1 VAAPLKDSYGPE
13 VPAAIADMI
22 GRVEP
27 GFPRA
32 AFLRD
37 ALDGYGEL
45 ELMDRG
51 RHIAA
56 ALARHLPG
64 DYERAAGILV
74 ASLGPPLGDPEAGR
88 IGMAPFV
95 YLPHVVYVAERGLGH
110 FEASMAAQHAITQRF
125 TCELSIRA
133 FIEAEPER
141 TLARLAGWTRDPS
154 LHVRRLV
161 SEGTRPRLPWA
172 PRLRRFVEDP
182 APVLP
187 LLEALRDDPSG
198 YVRRSVANN
207 LNDIAKDHP
216 GLVVEVAGRWLDG
229 ASPERRRLVR
239 HALRTLVKAG
249 DPAALALL
257 GLEPAP
263 GLEVRDLAVTP
274 DPAPIGGSMTARM
287 RLVNAGPEPARAIV
301 HLRVGFVTSRG
312 GVSPRAFVV
321 GEPALGPG
329 EEAAL
334 AKAVSLRAHTT
345 RTPHPGHHRVAAVVN
360 GLEAAA
366 TWVEVVAP
374 G

>member
-1 VAAPLKDSYGPE
+1 
-13 VPAAIADMI
+13 MI

-64 DYERAAGILV
+64 GYERAAGILV
-74 ASLGPPLGDPEAGR
+74 ASLGPRLGDPEAER
-88 IGMAPFV
+88 MGMAPFV
-95 YLPHVVYVAERGLGH
+95 YLPHVVFVAERGLGH

-141 TLARLAGWTRDPS
+141 TLARLAEWTRDPS

-172 PRLRRFVEDP
+172 PRLRGFVEDP

-216 GLVVEVAGRWLDG
+216 GLVLEVAGRWLDG
-229 ASPERRRLVR
+229 ASPERRPLVR
-239 HALRTLVKAG
+239 HALRALVRAG

-257 GLEPAP
+257 GLGPAP
-263 GLEVRDLAVTP
+263 GLELSDLAVTP
-274 DPAPIGGSMTARM
+274 DPATIGGSMTARM
-287 RLVNAGPEPARAIV
+287 RLVNGGPGPARAIV
-301 HLRVGFVTSRG
+301 HLRVGFVTARG
-312 GVSPRAFVV
+312 RVSPRAFVV
-321 GEPALGPG
+321 GERALGPG
-329 EEAAL
+329 EDAAL
-334 AKAVSLRAHTT
+334 AKTVSLRVHTT
-345 RTPHPGHHRVAAVVN
+345 RTPHPGRHRVAAVVN
-360 GLEAAA
+360 GREAAA
-366 TWVEVVAP
+366 AWVEVVAP